1 MGGTTVLNSVG
12 TLLSSILNTLNEA
25 SFVVD
30 EGYPN
35 FYRKKFGILFII
47 DDISLETQTFL
58 SGFEA
63 PLIASTDKPLR

>member
-1 MGGTTVLNSVG
+1 MLNNVS
-12 TLLSSILNTLNEA
+12 TLLSSTLNMLNEA
-25 SFVVD
+25 SVVD
-30 EGYPN
+30 DEEYPN

-47 DDISLETQTFL
+47 HNSSLEIRTFL